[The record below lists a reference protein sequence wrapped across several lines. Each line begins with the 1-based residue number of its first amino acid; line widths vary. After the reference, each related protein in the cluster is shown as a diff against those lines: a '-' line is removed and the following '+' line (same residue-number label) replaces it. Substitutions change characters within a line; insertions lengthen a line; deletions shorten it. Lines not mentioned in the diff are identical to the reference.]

1 MENIIGKAKS
11 YLEEKGID
19 TSNMSMEEII
29 AKYQELLEQ
38 EEDTADDLAE
48 TVVEQDQEI
57 ADQEEDIVAE
67 DVQDVEDA
75 TDLETILEAN
85 KDIIDSLT
93 EEQKQLFDKIVALI
107 K

>member
-19 TSNMSMEEII
+19 TSNMSMEEIF
-29 AKYQELLEQ
+29 AKYQELLEC
-38 EEDTADDLAE
+38 EEDTADDLAD

-57 ADQEEDIVAE
+57 ADQEEEIAE
-67 DVQDVEDA
+67 EDVEDA
-75 TDLETILEAN
+75 TDLETILEEN

-93 EEQKQLFDKIVALI
+93 EEQATLFDKIVALI

>member
-19 TSNMSMEEII
+19 TSNMTMEEII
-29 AKYQELLEQ
+29 AKYQELIGE
-38 EEDTADDLAE
+38 EEDLLED
-48 TVVEQDQEI
+48 VVEIEKD
-57 ADQEEDIVAE
+57 
-67 DVQDVEDA
+67 DVEESELD
-75 TDLETILEAN
+75 ILLSEN

-93 EEQKQLFDKIVALI
+93 EDQKALFDKIIALI